1 VNSLEFPTL
10 FPFHAEATL
19 DILKHVKQ
27 SLAIEGNYTGQFT
40 RLLRAETGYKPDHFF
55 GKYDGEPFTWRDIAD
70 KILEAVA

>member
-1 VNSLEFPTL
+1 
-10 FPFHAEATL
+10 
-19 DILKHVKQ
+19 VKQ

-70 KILEAVA
+70 KVLEAVA